1 MGLLQLLS
9 FMLVKIVVLENAF
22 SFLTRHMLERY
33 TSLVDT
39 CTSLEKEEIVDLER
53 TRNLNSTVAHKNCS
67 C

>member
-53 TRNLNSTVAHKNCS
+53 TRTLNSTVAHKNCS